1 MRATS
6 GGSTVS
12 FAAPEWNIAYR
23 FVMEMA
29 ASNPDF
35 IGFDD
40 HHSASLDGSEA
51 DNAGLDDPRGASIQ
65 RQRSEREARVR
76 DQQSRLGAANDL
88 RDKDVLP
95 YFLNCLSS
103 GNLIDYA
110 ARYCRGNELQWQA
123 CSHVLGTRILH
134 DAWQS
139 LPQELGGGGRMD
151 AFYGGVRHIAQ
162 PILRELDKDTHD
174 ALGAVLDRSVE
185 RHVGLIA
192 MSAGAPPAP
201 PAHVAPMHRPALT
214 VIVHGTWAP
223 DTDWWRDPAGLG
235 ATPADSLWAYLD
247 RSGVSNLVRHAAEFC
262 WSGKNNDAAR
272 AVAAQAF
279 VQWWQAL
286 GSPQLNVVA
295 HSHGG
300 NVVLRALALEPAMSV
315 RRLVLLGTPARI
327 ECPAPSHRIRRLFN
341 VYSDKD
347 TAQVLGSWG
356 GQRGEGRTQSDHR
369 GAVNLFRPTWRAGG
383 VVHSAWHSDLH
394 EPHFWRHHRMEQ
406 LLH

>member
-1 MRATS
+1 M
-6 GGSTVS
+6 S

-110 ARYCRGNELQWQA
+110 QRYSQGNALQWHA
-123 CSHVLGTRILH
+123 CAQVLGARILH
-134 DAWQS
+134 DAWRR
-139 LPQELGGGGRMD
+139 LPQEPGGARAD
-151 AFYGGVRHIAQ
+151 AFPHFVSQLGR
-162 PILRELDKDTHD
+162 PILGELGNDTHQ
-174 ALGAVLDRSVE
+174 ALGAMLDRSVE
-185 RHVGLIA
+185 RHVALLA

-201 PAHVAPMHRPALT
+201 LAHGSSMHRPFHT
-214 VIVHGTWAP
+214 VIVHGTWAS
-223 DTDWWRDPAGLG
+223 DTDWWRDPAGLP
-235 ATPADSLWAYLD
+235 ATPADSLWAYLA
-247 RSGVSNLVRHAAEFC
+247 RLGVSNLVGHPDEFS
-262 WSGKNNDAAR
+262 WSGKNSDAAR
-272 AVAAQAF
+272 AVGAQQF

-286 GSPQLNVVA
+286 GSPDLNVVA

-300 NVVLRALALEPAMSV
+300 NVVMRALALHPAMSV

-341 VYSDKD
+341 VYSDHD
-347 TAQVLGSWG
+347 TTQVLGSLG
-356 GQRGEGRTQSDHR
+356 GQRGDGRTQSDHR
-369 GAVNLFRPTWRAGG
+369 GAVNLFRPTWTAGR
-383 VVHSAWHSDLH
+383 VVHRAWHSDLH
-394 EPHFWRHHRMEQ
+394 EPDFWHDHRMEQ